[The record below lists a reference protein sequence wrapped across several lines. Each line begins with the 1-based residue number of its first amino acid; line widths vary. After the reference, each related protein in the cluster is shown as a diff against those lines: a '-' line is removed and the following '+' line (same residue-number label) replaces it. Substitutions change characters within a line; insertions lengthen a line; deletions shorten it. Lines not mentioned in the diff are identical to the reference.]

1 MAKEIEENIKVVVRV
16 RDLIPRE
23 KGQKKVPEF
32 PKYYHVHIY
41 FTFCRHSWWR
51 TRQRLSRSPRTKPG
65 TLTASIVLWRTIG
78 KACLNSPYDIL
89 IDNSR
94 SIYADTAATMIENT
108 IAGFNATIFAYGQ
121 TSSGKFSSHDF
132 YSLVYSVVS

>member
-1 MAKEIEENIKVVVRV
+1 MAEEIEENIKVVVRV

-23 KGQKKVPEF
+23 KGQKKVHEF
-32 PKYYHVHIY
+32 LKYECIY